1 MLTVIVLG
9 GAAGGG
15 VPQWNCTCATC
26 RAAWADPALRDG
38 QASVAVSADGRHWFL
53 INASPDLRQQILATP
68 ELHPRA
74 HSLRNSPVGG
84 VILTNGEV
92 DAVAGLLSLREGT
105 PFGLYG
111 HRRVLDLLEANPIF
125 NVLDRALVPRRA
137 IAPGEAFEPLLPD
150 GTASGLV
157 IEPFEV
163 PGKSAWYL
171 ESTGHGHQ
179 RDVPGDT
186 LGLHIRAAGE
196 ADTPGAGFHFIAACG
211 GVTPALAERLRGA
224 GLVFFDGTL
233 WTDDEIVQ
241 AGLGAK
247 TGQRMGHISMSGPE
261 GAMAALDGLGIG
273 RRFFIHI
280 NNSNPALL
288 PRSAARSALEAA
300 GWEVARAGER
310 IRA

>member
-1 MLTVIVLG
+1 MLKVIVLG

-26 RAAWADPALRDG
+26 RAAWADPSLRDG

-53 INASPDLRQQILATP
+53 INASPDLRAQILATP

-74 HSLRNSPVGG
+74 DSLRNSPIAG

-111 HRRVLDLLEANPIF
+111 HGRVLDLLDANSIF
-125 NVLDRALVPRRA
+125 NVLDRTLVPRRA
-137 IAPGEAFEPLLPD
+137 IAPGVAFEPVLPD
-150 GTASGLV
+150 GTPSGLIV
-157 IEPFEV
+157 EAFEV

-171 ESTGHGHQ
+171 ESTAAGHQ

-186 LGLHIRAAGE
+186 LGLHIRAAG
-196 ADTPGAGFHFIAACG
+196 DPGRGFFFVAACG
-211 GVTPALAERLRGA
+211 GVTPALAERLAGA
-224 GLVFFDGTL
+224 DLLFFDGTL
-233 WTDDEIVQ
+233 WTDDEILT
-241 AGLGAK
+241 AGLGRK

-261 GAMAALDGLGIG
+261 GAMAALDGLEIG

-288 PRSAARSALEAA
+288 PASPQRAALDAA

-310 IRA
+310 IGA